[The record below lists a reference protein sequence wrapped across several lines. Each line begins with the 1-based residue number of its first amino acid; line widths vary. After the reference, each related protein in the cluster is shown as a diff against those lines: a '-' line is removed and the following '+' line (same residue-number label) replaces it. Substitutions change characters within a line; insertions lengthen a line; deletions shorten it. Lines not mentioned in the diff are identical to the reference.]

1 MAPSVMAGFL
11 IEGRTFFT
19 RDSTDLRPT
28 VLVISADRARPS
40 RSRSSLMNFLSD
52 CWYRLHAVTATP
64 ISTRASTPRPISQP
78 MTPPVVAVHPCAVA
92 PNVAGSCSPTRK
104 PSGANSESG
113 FVGAPQW
120 IRPARNPASR
130 YAP

>member
-1 MAPSVMAGFL
+1 MAGFL

-64 ISTRASTPRPISQP
+64 ISRNHQCPESRMSPRPASP
-78 MTPPVVAVHPCAVA
+78 ARPKDAKAACFTWA
-92 PNVAGSCSPTRK
+92 AGTSPETVSRKGPTRSSSVPRM
-104 PSGANSESG
+104 PSE
-113 FVGAPQW
+113 
-120 IRPARNPASR
+120 
-130 YAP
+130 